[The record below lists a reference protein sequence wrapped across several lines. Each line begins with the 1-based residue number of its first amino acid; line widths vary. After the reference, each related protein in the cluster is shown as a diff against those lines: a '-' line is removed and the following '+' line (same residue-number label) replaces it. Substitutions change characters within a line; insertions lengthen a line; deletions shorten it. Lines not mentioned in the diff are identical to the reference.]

1 MTRIPPLAILCALLS
16 SACWGIGVVA
26 SKSALDYLPPGNLL
40 LLQLLISTLFIGGLA
55 LLQSTAWPRR
65 LLILAAF
72 ATGILEFGIA
82 FGIETYGLL
91 FTTASNAVII
101 TICEPFFVLI
111 LAGLLLREPIT
122 RAIIA
127 CGLIALLG
135 LVLVVIPDLQAAA
148 GASIGGDLLLVLAA
162 FCAGI
167 YVVSSRR
174 LVVTVH
180 PLSLC
185 TLQLIGGSVFVALML
200 GLGHSAGLVDALV
213 PISLAGLGIAIIA
226 GLLQFALP
234 FWLHLIALRHMPA
247 NIFSFFLTLIPVFGV
262 AAAYV
267 WLGERLIGIQMIGA
281 MLLVAALLAVTQ
293 YHKEPIE

>member
-1 MTRIPPLAILCALLS
+1 MTRIPPLAIICALLS
-16 SACWGIGVVA
+16 SACWGVGVVA
-26 SKSALDYLPPGNLL
+26 SKFALGFLPPGNLL
-40 LLQLLISTLFIGGLA
+40 LLQLVISTIFIGA
-55 LLQSTAWPRR
+55 LSVQQSTAWPGR
-65 LLILAAF
+65 LLILAAL

-101 TICEPFFVLI
+101 TICEPFFVLL

-122 RAIIA
+122 RPIIVCGCLA
-127 CGLIALLG
+127 LVGLI
-135 LVLVVIPDLQAAA
+135 LVVVPDIRAAA

-174 LVVTVH
+174 LVATIH

-200 GLGHSAGLVDALV
+200 WLGHSAGWVDAVV

-234 FWLHLIALRHMPA
+234 FWLHLVALRHMPA

-262 AAAYV
+262 TTAYI
-267 WLGERLIGIQMIGA
+267 WLGERLIGVQILGTV
-281 MLLVAALLAVTQ
+281 LLIAALLAVTR
-293 YHKEPIE
+293 YHEEPLE